1 MKPNLRTFA
10 ILGAIGCVLGGILGE
25 FLIPRPVPPAPTPQ
39 QPAAIVLVLDASGS
53 MNEQGKLNEVKRA
66 AQDFVAR
73 QDLQITQIAV
83 VGFGSDAHLES
94 PLSTNRQDLLRA
106 IQRIQDG
113 GGTMMGEGLQA
124 GLDALGQ
131 TNVAARSI
139 LLFTDGVPGSTVMPE
154 RVARRRALAV
164 AEQIRTQGVRLV
176 AVGTE
181 DANMSFLA
189 ELTGSRELVFSTTS
203 GQFDQ
208 AFRQA
213 EQAIKQLFGNR
224 APISTGRALQE
235 AFLWGALVAL
245 GLGLVLLIGQN
256 VLTLRGRWF
265 RDLSWVPFGAALLG
279 GVSAFG
285 GQMLLATG
293 SGRGLGWA
301 ILGAGAGLFLG
312 LADRSRAKAIRGSL
326 GGAAGG
332 FVGGLVFEWLL
343 GGSGMVARLVGFAVL
358 GAAIGLM
365 VQWAQ
370 QAFKSAWL
378 VGLTTGPYEGKEY
391 ILAKP
396 VVTVGRSDANDIGLY
411 RERDLPLKAG
421 ILRLVQGKW
430 VWEGQTILVNGQ
442 GTNQQTLQPG
452 DRLGFGATEFLFQVR
467 GALPPEAKEVWA
479 LHGNAQSYALPFPL
493 KQATIGSAKSCEVV
507 VAGIADKH
515 VEIRL
520 GLEGLKLV
528 VLAAPT
534 RLNGQSLKVGQRVA
548 LKPGDLLE
556 LGTEELA
563 LARQRSQPGS
573 NPE

>member
-1 MKPNLRTFA
+1 MKPTTRIFA
-10 ILGAIGCVLGGILGE
+10 LLGAIGTLLGGILGE
-25 FLIPRPVPPAPTPQ
+25 FLIPRPAPQAAAPQ
-39 QPAAIVLVLDASGS
+39 RAAIALVIDASGS
-53 MNEQGKLNEVKRA
+53 MDEQNKLSEVKRA
-66 AQDFVAR
+66 ARDFVLR
-73 QDLQITQIAV
+73 QDPQTTQIAV
-83 VGFGSDAHLES
+83 VGFGSQAHLES
-94 PLSTNRQDLLRA
+94 PLSNHRRALLEA
-106 IQRIQDG
+106 IERIQDG
-113 GGTMMGEGLQA
+113 GGTMMAEGLQA

-131 TNVAARSI
+131 TDVVARSI

-164 AEQIRTQGVRLV
+164 AEQIRAQDVRLV

-181 DANMSFLA
+181 DANMRFLA
-189 ELTGSRELVFSTTS
+189 DLTGSRELVFSTTS
-203 GQFDQ
+203 GQFDR

-279 GVSAFG
+279 GVSAFV
-285 GQMLLATG
+285 GQLLLATG

-312 LADRSRAKAIRGSL
+312 LADRSRAKAIRGLL
-326 GGAAGG
+326 GGAVGG
-332 FVGGLVFEWLL
+332 LVGGLVFELLL
-343 GGSGMVARLVGFAVL
+343 GSSGTVARLVGFAVL

-370 QAFKSAWL
+370 QTFKGAWL

-396 VVTVGRSDANDIGLY
+396 VITVGRSDGNDIGLY

-421 ILRLVQGKW
+421 MLRQDQGNW

-442 GTNQQTLQPG
+442 GTRRQTLQSG

-467 GALPPEAKEVWA
+467 GALPPEAREAWA
-479 LHGNAQSYALPFPL
+479 LHGNTQTYALPFPL
-493 KQATIGSAKSCEVV
+493 KRATIGSARSCEVV

-515 VEIRL
+515 AEIWL
-520 GLEGLKLV
+520 DNEGLKLV
-528 VLAAPT
+528 VLATPT
-534 RLNGQSLKVGQRVA
+534 QLNGQSLNAGQKAA

-563 LARQRSQPGS
+563 LARQRD
-573 NPE
+573 